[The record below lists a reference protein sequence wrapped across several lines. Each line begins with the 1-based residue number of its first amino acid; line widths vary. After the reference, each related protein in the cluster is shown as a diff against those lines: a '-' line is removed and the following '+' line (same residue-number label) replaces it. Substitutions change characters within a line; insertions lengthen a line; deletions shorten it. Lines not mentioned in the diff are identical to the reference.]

1 MRRIVSGFLWTLG
14 IGAAIAAVLRPGSG
28 KSSPKP
34 AKPATAAPEA
44 PESKAPSTDTPPLA
58 DRLLARSKPQRAY
71 LQRLGTEIREDNVTL
86 IAGSMSY
93 FGMLALF
100 PAMIAAVSIYGLA
113 FDPDDLAEQLEEIA
127 ELLPE
132 AAANIITTQLLEVA
146 DASATGLRLGAVIAI
161 LISLYTASAGVRA
174 LIKGLNVAYD
184 VVEDRSF
191 ATVRVLAYAIT
202 FGAIITIVAAMGVV
216 IFLPVWLESLGF
228 GSGGALADVIVLPL
242 AFVIAVAGLNVLYR
256 VAPSRHPRYSSW
268 ASAGSLVAAAG
279 WILATVALSFYITR
293 VANLNATYGTL
304 TGVIVLLLFFFLSGF
319 AVLLGAEVNGLT
331 EERRARAQQADSLL
345 EAAVSSPD
353 RGSNEPSGTQ
363 GSPSAPG

>member
-14 IGAAIAAVLRPGSG
+14 IGAAIAAFLRPTPSE
-28 KSSPKP
+28 SNPQPRTP
-34 AKPATAAPEA
+34 APDDPPIAEPPAPEA
-44 PESKAPSTDTPPLA
+44 TSTVAPTLPN
-58 DRLLARSKPQRAY
+58 RLLAKSEPQRTY
-71 LQRLGTEIREDNVTL
+71 LQRLGAEVREDNLTL

-127 ELLPE
+127 ELLP
-132 AAANIITTQLLEVA
+132 AAAADIITTQLLEVT
-146 DASATGLRLGAVIAI
+146 DASATGLRLGAIIAI

-184 VVEDRSF
+184 VGEDRSF

-202 FGAIITIVAAMGVV
+202 FGAIITVVTAMGIV

-228 GSGGALADVIVLPL
+228 GNGGALADVIVLPL

-319 AVLLGAEVNGLT
+319 AILLGAEVNGLT
-331 EERRARAQQADSLL
+331 EERRARTQESADG
-345 EAAVSSPD
+345 ASSP
-353 RGSNEPSGTQ
+353 
-363 GSPSAPG
+363 